1 MYLSRHIYHVK
12 LTAPR
17 YSTSPCGPRGSVR
30 RRVVL
35 LPGNEVG
42 GRPSGGEGQGGDCG
56 EREPLATEH
65 HGCVRAFNGYR
76 PPSRLEKG
84 GRNAAGTWC
93 ILALCL
99 TRCVMYKSSDRI
111 RTHLARFAK
120 IAE

>member
-1 MYLSRHIYHVK
+1 MAREVPYAAVSFCCLGMRWGGGHR
-12 LTAPR
+12 AEW
-17 YSTSPCGPRGSVR
+17 VR
-30 RRVVL
+30 
-35 LPGNEVG
+35 EEIVG
-42 GRPSGGEGQGGDCG
+42 D
-56 EREPLATEH
+56 REPLATEH

-84 GRNAAGTWC
+84 GHNAAGTWC

>member
-1 MYLSRHIYHVK
+1 MRWENGHR
-12 LTAPR
+12 AE
-17 YSTSPCGPRGSVR
+17 RGR
-30 RRVVL
+30 ERRV
-35 LPGNEVG
+35 
-42 GRPSGGEGQGGDCG
+42 R
-56 EREPLATEH
+56 ERELLATEH

-84 GRNAAGTWC
+84 GHNAAGTWC

>member
-1 MYLSRHIYHVK
+1 MAREVPYAAVSFCCLGMRWGGGHR
-12 LTAPR
+12 AEW
-17 YSTSPCGPRGSVR
+17 VR
-30 RRVVL
+30 
-35 LPGNEVG
+35 EEIVG
-42 GRPSGGEGQGGDCG
+42 D
-56 EREPLATEH
+56 REPPATEH